1 MKNDT
6 ILHCVAKKPDTRI
19 MVNNFQQTSG
29 TINAIWPNC
38 LPLL

>member
-1 MKNDT
+1 MT
-6 ILHCVAKKPDTRI
+6 QYYTVSQKKPDTRI